1 MKVRGPCIHQGKTFW
16 AEVAASYSASPDPT
30 LPSVWSHFPLAPC
43 FDTLPTPSSS
53 TMTRLPPTTS
63 PPQIATSLGG
73 SSSSPQP
80 VTQHLLQ
87 CAHQVPSSPSPSTP
101 TRINCSPSCTSSLIT
116 PSLTSQSVV
125 SPPGLEDWYCFFLS
139 PVRVLRAAL

>member
-73 SSSSPQP
+73 PHRLPSQSLSTSYNVPTRSPPHPLPAPQLELTALLPALQASSHP
-80 VTQHLLQ
+80 
-87 CAHQVPSSPSPSTP
+87 PSPH
-101 TRINCSPSCTSSLIT
+101 SLLSAPLDLRT
-116 PSLTSQSVV
+116 GTV
-125 SPPGLEDWYCFFLS
+125 FFFPLS
-139 PVRVLRAAL
+139 GC